1 MPDDQDASGMDARLR
16 RVEDMLEIYNL
27 IATHPPFAD
36 TGAMQ
41 YARKLW
47 SDDAVFKRSD
57 GQGRMSLNDMEAK
70 AGDPLHAA
78 AMDGGLAHF
87 CGHPY
92 VRVDGDTALAISY
105 LQLLTPARD
114 SEPVAIPGH
123 GSSRGYF
130 VHKVVVNRWHMVRTP
145 AGWRVKDR
153 VASSLDGGA
162 APRELLM
169 DVLQG

>member
-1 MPDDQDASGMDARLR
+1 MQDDQGQGGLESRLR

-47 SDDAVFKRSD
+47 SDDAVFRRSD
-57 GQGRMSLNDMEAK
+57 GQGEMTIADMEKK
-70 AGDPLHAA
+70 AGDPAHAA

-92 VRVDGDTALAISY
+92 VRVDGDTAMAISY
-105 LQLLTPARD
+105 LQLLTPARGA
-114 SEPVAIPGH
+114 EPVTIPGH
-123 GSSRGYF
+123 GVSEGYF
-130 VHKVVVNRWHMVRTP
+130 MHKVVVNKWDLVRTP
-145 AGWRVKDR
+145 SGWRVHHR
-153 VASSLDGGA
+153 IAASLNGDA
-162 APRELLM
+162 KPRELLM
-169 DVLQG
+169 GVLQD